1 MYSNVTL
8 FYITDI
14 LPTALDHSSGTA
26 TNSINSNYFPNPEWI
41 DEPRPASRYPYTYP
55 YFLFPPSHKIP
66 LALASHRPATS
77 DSNAH
82 YIAPAL
88 YNHTSNSFSGH
99 GYEHELDESTNT
111 HNKHFNHSNLMHKFQ
126 HNKHNVKQ
134 TTDNVRHFND
144 INSNNG
150 LNNAHQHHHHQNN
163 NNNNDGDGHNNN
175 NHSITASDHSDV
187 HQQHHINQHDLRKL
201 QLELGKL

>member
-1 MYSNVTL
+1 
-8 FYITDI
+8 
-14 LPTALDHSSGTA
+14 
-26 TNSINSNYFPNPEWI
+26 
-41 DEPRPASRYPYTYP
+41 
-55 YFLFPPSHKIP
+55 
-66 LALASHRPATS
+66 
-77 DSNAH
+77 
-82 YIAPAL
+82 
-88 YNHTSNSFSGH
+88 
-99 GYEHELDESTNT
+99 
-111 HNKHFNHSNLMHKFQ
+111 MHKFQ

-163 NNNNDGDGHNNN
+163 NYDGGDGHNNN

>member
-1 MYSNVTL
+1 MFSV
-8 FYITDI
+8 TDI

-77 DSNAH
+77 DTNAH

-88 YNHTSNSFSGH
+88 YNHTSNSFSSGH
-99 GYEHELDESTNT
+99 AYEHEHEHELDESTNS
-111 HNKHFNHSNLMHKFQ
+111 HKHFNHTNLMHKFQ
-126 HNKHNVKQ
+126 HNTSVKQ
-134 TTDNVRHFND
+134 HNND
-144 INSNNG
+144 F
-150 LNNAHQHHHHQNN
+150 NAHQHHHHSINKHNN
-163 NNNNDGDGHNNN
+163 NNNHNNVHDGDGGH
-175 NHSITASDHSDV
+175 NHSITASQHNHS
-187 HQQHHINQHDLRKL
+187 INQHDLRKL
-201 QLELGKL
+201 QLDIGEHRLFLA